1 MQILAFSTGC
11 GELAAPAALR
21 SADACNVDN
30 RLLPG
35 CDRYELIVSSD
46 GDKLTAPSAGR

>member
-1 MQILAFSTGC
+1 VISVMQILAFSTGC

-30 RLLPG
+30 RLLP
-35 CDRYELIVSSD
+35 EIE
-46 GDKLTAPSAGR
+46 APRIPLSVG

>member
-30 RLLPG
+30 RLLP
-35 CDRYELIVSSD
+35 EIE
-46 GDKLTAPSAGR
+46 APRIPLSVG